1 MKHYRVSDAAR
12 ADLDDIWFYI
22 AQDNVDAADKII
34 RAMVSKF
41 SKLASMPHMG
51 RTRSELSAGLR
62 SFVVARYVIFYLP
75 TENGI
80 DVVRIIHGARD
91 FPPLFE

>member
-1 MKHYRVSDAAR
+1 MKQYRVSDAAR

-22 AQDNVDAADKII
+22 AQHNVDAADKLIH
-34 RAMVSKF
+34 AMVAIF

-51 RTRSELSAGLR
+51 RNRSDLSAGLR
-62 SFVVARYVIFYLP
+62 SFVVARHVIFYLP
-75 TENGI
+75 TEDGI
-80 DVVRIIHGARD
+80 DVARVIHGARD